1 MEVRFVVKK
10 DATLE
15 KTQGILI
22 RMARIGQKLTQ
33 QELGDLVGLSQQ
45 EISNI
50 ENGGG
55 TTGVIVYRLER
66 SLNQEPGSFG
76 V

>member
-1 MEVRFVVKK
+1 MQAKIVLKQ
-10 DATLE
+10 DGTPE

-22 RMARIGQKLTQ
+22 RLSRIAQGLTQ
-33 QELGDLVGLSQQ
+33 RQLGDMVGVSQR
-45 EISNI
+45 EISSI

-55 TTGVIVYRLER
+55 TTGVMIYRLER